1 MSFNST
7 IPTSPS
13 TATSELL
20 TLKEENTIAFG
31 EASHGQP
38 IRAMP
43 EGERDWLTQNQV
55 CGGKCSELS
64 ISSASQFAL
73 SGLAISFGKTLPYL
87 PHKTVTR
94 RIWKD
99 SHAQKFINAFHQNKL
114 VKALDKDIRYGG
126 KQIGWC
132 RLLRAPYKE
141 QLSFIPVAD
150 LAAEGGMCDSVE
162 SFINRY
168 FKGNINLVV
177 WVIRFEFI
185 ALDVLDIG
193 SKSANNAGSNC
204 AITLPS
210 ESIHQASALGF
221 GVYSNAA
228 IKASSNHSAAS
239 PTWSIHQTRSSGF
252 GVYPNFDNI
261 TNSNSPISLPGESIH
276 QTSIEHQLRSNIYPN
291 DGNQVDTNTAIIYLP
306 ADRIHQSSIERLG
319 VYHID
324 GNQRD
329 INPPISPTDE
339 SIHQTPVVQGGSG
352 LVYAFWKGE
361 SIVNHY
367 RYKVKING
375 QWKVKSIHIPVGK
388 LPKVREAIANKL
400 GVVAIVTEV
409 LGREL

>member
-1 MSFNST
+1 
-7 IPTSPS
+7 
-13 TATSELL
+13 
-20 TLKEENTIAFG
+20 
-31 EASHGQP
+31 
-38 IRAMP
+38 MP

-55 CGGKCSELS
+55 CGGKYSELS
-64 ISSASQFAL
+64 ISDRPLKAAL
-73 SGLAISFGKTLPYL
+73 SGLAISFGKTLQYL

-94 RIWKD
+94 RTWKD
-99 SHAQKFINAFHQNKL
+99 SHAQKFVNAFHQNKL
-114 VKALDKDIRYGG
+114 VKALDKDIHYGG

-132 RLLRAPYKE
+132 RLLCAPYKE
-141 QLSFIPVAD
+141 QLSFMPIAD
-150 LAAEGGMCDSVE
+150 LAAEGGMCNSVE

-185 ALDVLDIG
+185 ALAVLDIG
-193 SKSANNAGSNC
+193 SKSANNAGSNS

-210 ESIHQASALGF
+210 ESIHQVSALGF

-239 PTWSIHQTRSSGF
+239 PTWSIHQTRLSGF
-252 GVYPNFDNI
+252 GVYPNFENI

-291 DGNQVDTNTAIIYLP
+291 DRNQADTNTAIIYLP
-306 ADRIHQSSIERLG
+306 ADRIHQSSIDRLG
-319 VYHID
+319 VYHSA

-339 SIHQTPVVQGGSG
+339 SIHQMPVVQGGSG
-352 LVYAFWKGE
+352 LVYAFWQGE

-375 QWKVKSIHIPVGK
+375 KWKVKSIYIPVWK
-388 LPKVREAIANKL
+388 LLKVKEAIANKL